1 MEASVNSSHSISQ
14 SKFTEELNSN
24 GASLIEKG
32 KSGDT
37 IDNGNAKDCT
47 DDAVSTE
54 HDLDEEVS
62 NDQISN
68 ESILDES
75 NYIGTNRKKHVPVIS
90 RFINTK
96 SCPTQKEICQAIYR
110 AEKFSKK
117 ICLNVFHALP
127 SPSCPQIK
135 CSTWCLLNLPNWLL
149 FLPLWHGGITRGK
162 R

>member
-1 MEASVNSSHSISQ
+1 MEASVDCSNSISQ

-24 GASLIEKG
+24 GESLIVNG
-32 KSGDT
+32 KSGDR
-37 IDNGNAKDCT
+37 IDSGNAKGCT

-54 HDLDEEVS
+54 YDLDEEVS
-62 NDQISN
+62 NDHISN

-75 NYIGTNRKKHVPVIS
+75 NYNGTNRKKHAPVIS

-96 SCPTQKEICQAIYR
+96 SCPTQKKICQAIYR

-117 ICLNVFHALP
+117 ICLNVFHTLP

-149 FLPLWHGGITRGK
+149 YFL
-162 R
+162 